1 MPGII
6 IKFLSLDKPTEYVPL
21 GERGELCI
29 KGPNVMKG
37 YWNNARSD
45 G

>member
-1 MPGII
+1 MKPGSCGIPLPGIEL
-6 IKFLSLDKPTEYVPL
+6 KFIDVVDPEREVAL

-37 YWNNARSD
+37 
-45 G
+45 